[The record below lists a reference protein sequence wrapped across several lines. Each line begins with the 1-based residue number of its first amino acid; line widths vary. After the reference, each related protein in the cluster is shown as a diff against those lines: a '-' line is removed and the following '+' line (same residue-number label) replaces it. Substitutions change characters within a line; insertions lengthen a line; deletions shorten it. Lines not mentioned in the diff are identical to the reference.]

1 MGEGEG
7 WGEGN
12 GNKEKG
18 QKGKNRANGEWKGTL
33 CGSCDFG
40 PKCLLGC
47 CCPGFGNLFVA
58 EKIGSDDCAKW
69 IGFLDFLG
77 GGLIFSAFGAWTL
90 RKKIRERD
98 GIDGDD
104 CEDCCVSFCCFECVQ
119 CQHANHV
126 EVDN

>member
-1 MGEGEG
+1 MGKGEG
-7 WGEGN
+7 WGERIDDGN
-12 GNKEKG
+12 
-18 QKGKNRANGEWKGTL
+18 RRWKGTL

-47 CCPGFGNLFVA
+47 CCPGFGNYFVA
-58 EKIGSDDCAKW
+58 EKIGSDDFTKW
-69 IGFLDFLG
+69 IGFLDYLG
-77 GGLIFSAFGAWTL
+77 GGFVFSAFGAWNL

-104 CEDCCVSFCCFECVQ
+104 FEDCCLSFCCFECVQ

-126 EVDN
+126 QVDN